1 MAIYDNLSSE
11 LLTVAIQDHIA
22 IVTLNR
28 PEKRNALDENMV
40 ELLNQVFGGLPKTNA
55 RAVVLTANGDHFSF
69 YGNCCI
75 NCFVLHNIF
84 FINSI
89 FRKFFFRYYI
99 WN

>member
-55 RAVVLTANGDHFSF
+55 RAVVLTAKG
-69 YGNCCI
+69 I
-75 NCFVLHNIF
+75 IF
-84 FINSI
+84 LPD
-89 FRKFFFRYYI
+89 
-99 WN
+99 